1 MLQLVVKNQGSYII
15 LGFHN
20 SKENDQKQKSAI
32 FKHIKCHN
40 SKENDQKQKSAIFNH
55 LNISNAYIDLNTN
68 RFPEENLNIDF
79 IVNNR
84 TKPYEMAVI

>member
-1 MLQLVVKNQGSYII
+1 MKQLVVKNEGSYII

-32 FKHIKCHN
+32 F
-40 SKENDQKQKSAIFNH
+40 NH
-55 LNISNAYIDLNTN
+55 LDISNAYIDLNTD

-79 IVNNR
+79 SVNHR
-84 TKPYEMAVI
+84 TKQYEMAVI